1 MNKTLYALN
10 KRTLFFLFFLVMST
24 ISFGQTTLFQF
35 NFEGSVN
42 PNINNTIGTPTIGQ
56 FGVDNAQLAN
66 DNTCG
71 SGNSFSL
78 SANQW
83 NRDDFYQFT
92 VNATGYENLVF
103 SFCNRA
109 SNNNIN
115 DFRVYSSSDQGVTL
129 TAITPSFNP
138 DINSSTRTSDVLPV
152 SANNNPDVRI
162 YIYKTNNPSGN
173 GNGANSAANRTLY
186 LDNVT
191 LRGCPT
197 TAGTLSGNQ
206 YVCTYNPNRT
216 ATFSSTISGG
226 TWSSSNAGIATVN
239 ATTGVVTGVG
249 AGTATIT
256 YTISG
261 TGCTTRTA
269 NRVVYVAN
277 GPGGAVTA
285 ISGSNSQCQNT
296 AATYTITSDP
306 ANFNHTWSYS
316 GAGVT
321 FVTSADGRSA
331 IATFAVNATSGRITV
346 NSTNACGLGY
356 GNGLD
361 ITVAPSSNGGSIP
374 SSSSGCP
381 NSYITYLNLT
391 GYVGSPIR
399 WESSNDNFVS
409 NIVSIENTNNGINV
423 SNLTQTTYYRAVV
436 QNLPCTNIAY
446 SNTST
451 ITINNSIG
459 GTVSSG
465 QTICYGNQPVNI
477 VLSGNTGSVV
487 RWEKATNI
495 GFTVGLVTISNT
507 STTLT
512 GAEIGNLTTNTYFR
526 AVVQNGSCTEV
537 NSASVLISVTTPPD
551 KPIQGT
557 IVHPDCVSATGSVTL
572 NSLPSVGAWAL
583 IRSGTSSAT
592 ITGTGGSTTISGL
605 APGTYTFTVSNGTCI
620 SLASDNVVIN
630 PVVTNTWNGTVWS
643 TGLLPTNSQKIV
655 FAGNFNQ
662 DVNLVGCSCI
672 VTGSTVVTI
681 RSNRTLTI
689 TNEVEVVGGGI
700 LTFENRAS
708 LVQINDAVVNAGNIN
723 YKRLTNTGVRN
734 TDYTYWSSPVSP
746 LNLGGT
752 GGISYNPS
760 SLVGSIFYSYEVT
773 AGSEDWKSE
782 SATSPMI
789 VGKGYTIRGPG
800 PISVSPLTPL
810 EATFTGKPNNGRY
823 PIIGIYPF
831 KSYLL
836 GNPYPSAL
844 DADKFLTDN
853 AGVIDG
859 TLYFWTHSTK
869 IGIGVVNPGTG
880 LYAYSGDDYAS
891 YNLTGG
897 VGTVADNDPDKAPG
911 NPNKPIGKIGAGQG
925 FFATSNATIIGT
937 NEIVFNNSMRVGVG
951 GITGNNSQFFKTN
964 NTKSKTTIAIEKNRV
979 WLNLTNTQGAFKQ
992 LLVGYITGATNDYD
1006 NGYDGE
1012 TFDGNEFIDF
1022 YSVNQNKKFV
1032 IQGRALPFEVNDEVL
1047 LGYRSVAI
1055 GDFSIGI
1062 DEVDGIMQSQ
1072 NVYIEDKLLNVVHD
1086 LKASS
1091 YDFTT
1096 QEGTFN
1102 DRFVLRYTDK
1112 TLGTGDF
1119 EAVDDKVVI
1128 SVKNKQIKIDSSNE
1142 IIDKVLIFD
1151 LIGKQLYKKINVENN
1166 LHILSD
1172 LSSSEQVLIVK
1183 IILQSGQTVS
1193 KKITF

>member
-1 MNKTLYALN
+1 MNKALHALN
-10 KRTLFFLFFLVMST
+10 KRILLFIFFLLMST

-35 NFEGSVN
+35 NFENGFV
-42 PNINNTIGTPTIGQ
+42 PNIDNVVGVPGIFQSGVNAVISNINECGGNN
-56 FGVDNAQLAN
+56 
-66 DNTCG
+66 
-71 SGNSFSL
+71 SL
-78 SANQW
+78 SGSDWAT
-83 NRDDFYQFT
+83 DDYYLFI
-92 VNATGYENLVF
+92 VNTTGYENMTF
-103 SFCNRA
+103 SYCN
-109 SNNNIN
+109 
-115 DFRVYSSSDQGVTL
+115 SSSSTNIGSFLVLVSPDSGATTSTIIPSYTPMTNNATKTSITL
-129 TAITPSFNP
+129 PA
-138 DINSSTRTSDVLPV
+138 
-152 SANNNPDVRI
+152 SANNNGEVWI
-162 YIYKTNNPSGN
+162 AIYKDSNPTG
-173 GNGANSAANRTLY
+173 NRTLY
-186 LDNVT
+186 IDNAT
-191 LRGCPT
+191 LIGCPIIS
-197 TAGTLSGNQ
+197 AGTLSGNQ
-206 YVCTYNPNRT
+206 YICTYGSRT
-216 ATFSSTISGG
+216 TTFSSTVTGG
-226 TWSSSNAGIATVN
+226 TWSSSNTFVANVN
-239 ATTGVVTGVG
+239 STTGLVTSGIL
-249 AGTATIT
+249 AGSATIT
-256 YTISG
+256 YTVGSG
-261 TGCTTRTA
+261 SCTQTATRA
-269 NRVVYVAN
+269 VYVASSS
-277 GPGGAVTA
+277 GGGVT
-285 ISGSNSQCQNT
+285 SVTGSNSQCQNT
-296 AATYTITSDP
+296 TATYTITSDA

-316 GAGVT
+316 GTGVT

-331 IATFAVNATSGRITV
+331 TATFAVNATSGRITV
-346 NSTNACGLGY
+346 NSTNACGSGY

-361 ITVAPSSNGGSIP
+361 VTVAPSSNGGSIP
-374 SSSSGCP
+374 SSASGCP
-381 NSYITYLNLT
+381 NTYITYLNLT
-391 GYVGSPIR
+391 GYVGNPIR

-409 NIVSIENTNNGINV
+409 NIVSIANTNNGINV
-423 SNLTQTTYYRAVV
+423 TNLTQTTYYRAVV

-446 SNTST
+446 SNIST

-465 QTICYGNQPVNI
+465 QTICTGNQPVN
-477 VLSGNTGSVV
+477 LALGGNTGTVV
-487 RWEKATNI
+487 RWEMATNI
-495 GFTVGLVTISNT
+495 GFTTGLVIISNT

-512 GAEIGNLTTNTYFR
+512 GAAIGNLTANTYFR

-537 NSASVLISVTTPPD
+537 NSAAVLISVTTPPD

-572 NSLPSVGAWAL
+572 NSLPSTGTWTL
-583 IRSGTSSAT
+583 TRSGTSSAT
-592 ITGTGGSTTISGL
+592 TTGTGSSTTISGL
-605 APGTYTFTVSNGTCI
+605 VPGTYAFTVSNGTCT
-620 SLASDNVVIN
+620 SLVSDNVVIN
-630 PVVTNTWNGTVWS
+630 SIVTNTWNGTVWS
-643 TGLLPTNSQKIV
+643 TGLPPTGTQKIV

-662 DVNLVGCSCI
+662 DVDVVGCSCI
-672 VTGSTVVTI
+672 VTGSAAVTI
-681 RSNRTLTI
+681 KSNRTLTI
-689 TNEVEVVGGGI
+689 TNEVEVVGVGT

-708 LVQINDAVVNAGNIN
+708 LVQINDAAVNAGNII

-789 VGKGYTIRGPG
+789 VGKGYSIRGPG

-823 PIIGIYPF
+823 PITGIYPF
-831 KSYLL
+831 KSYLI

-880 LYAYSGDDYAS
+880 VYAYSGDDYAS

-897 VGTVADNDPDKAPG
+897 VGTDGVPYPQGGVEAPSSPG
-911 NPNKPIGKIGAGQG
+911 FKPTGKIGAGQG
-925 FFATSNATIIGT
+925 FFATSNTTILGI

-964 NTKSKTTIAIEKNRV
+964 STKSKTTSAIEKNRV

-1012 TFDGNEFIDF
+1012 TFDGNEFLDF
-1022 YSVNQNKKFV
+1022 YSVNQDKNFV
-1032 IQGRALPFEVNDEVL
+1032 IQGRTLPFDVNDEVS
-1047 LGYRSVAI
+1047 LGYRSVAV

-1062 DEVDGIMQSQ
+1062 DEVDGVMLSQ
-1072 NVYIEDKLLNVVHD
+1072 KVYIEDKLLNVVHD
-1086 LKASS
+1086 LKASP

-1096 QEGTFN
+1096 QAGTFN
-1102 DRFVLRYTDK
+1102 DRFVLRYVDK

-1119 EAVDDKVVI
+1119 ETADDKIII
-1128 SVKNKQIKIDSSNE
+1128 SVKNKQIKIDSPNVT
-1142 IIDKVLIFD
+1142 IDKILIFD
-1151 LIGKQLYKKINVENN
+1151 LLGKQIYRKINIGNN
-1166 LHILSD
+1166 EHTISNLA
-1172 LSSSEQVLIVK
+1172 SSEQALIVK
-1183 IILQSGQTVS
+1183 VVLQNSQTVS
-1193 KKITF
+1193 KKVIF